1 MAHKNFSVHIPI
13 PPGRVKLGGSW
24 WVVAP
29 ALLVVVGA
37 VYVPILGPFL
47 GVVETWGLAVGITI
61 LAGVSLLV
69 HAWAHA
75 VTAGAT
81 GCHRPAVLSLYL
93 FGEAAQ
99 AWPAAPSARRETLAA
114 LAGPLANLLLAGLAY
129 LAWDA
134 QLHPYLNISMFFL
147 IFFNFGLAA
156 LNLSPVFPF
165 DGGRLLRAIM
175 WGLLDRPEPAG
186 RLGVRLG
193 FLLAALLAGWGFF
206 LILQQARFS
215 WPTGAATLALAGL
228 AALALRRQPAWQW
241 DRPQPAGR
249 FRRPGRV
256 IRGLLA
262 AGLLLLLAVVTLGLA
277 PTNSGLEAP
286 GYAVPVEPM
295 IFVPPGYR
303 FSPAGSFILTS
314 ILPQTPITAGQ
325 WLYGQ
330 WSPAIKIVPPE
341 RIVPAGTTAQE
352 QARQQYRMLAE
363 SEMIAIAVG
372 LGLAGYEVEVEGQGA
387 RVVSVLPESLAID
400 TLQPGDVIVRLNT
413 DPIRG
418 TADLISRLSREE
430 PGGRVW
436 LEIERNGRS
445 QPAAVTLMPP
455 AEADGPPRLGITVES
470 AGFDINLPFPVE
482 IVPQKISGGPSAGL
496 MFALTVYN
504 MVTPEDLTG
513 GRKIAGTG
521 TIDLEGRVGIIG
533 GVEQKVVA
541 AERAGA
547 EIFLAP
553 PENYEDARAVARRIR
568 VVEVA
573 TAQEAIRFLAGLPPL
588 QGEQ

>member
-1 MAHKNFSVHIPI
+1 
-13 PPGRVKLGGSW
+13 
-24 WVVAP
+24 
-29 ALLVVVGA
+29 
-37 VYVPILGPFL
+37 
-47 GVVETWGLAVGITI
+47 
-61 LAGVSLLV
+61 
-69 HAWAHA
+69 
-75 VTAGAT
+75 
-81 GCHRPAVLSLYL
+81 
-93 FGEAAQ
+93 
-99 AWPAAPSARRETLAA
+99 
-114 LAGPLANLLLAGLAY
+114 
-129 LAWDA
+129 
-134 QLHPYLNISMFFL
+134 
-147 IFFNFGLAA
+147 
-156 LNLSPVFPF
+156 
-165 DGGRLLRAIM
+165 
-175 WGLLDRPEPAG
+175 
-186 RLGVRLG
+186 
-193 FLLAALLAGWGFF
+193 
-206 LILQQARFS
+206 
-215 WPTGAATLALAGL
+215 
-228 AALALRRQPAWQW
+228 
-241 DRPQPAGR
+241 
-249 FRRPGRV
+249 
-256 IRGLLA
+256 
-262 AGLLLLLAVVTLGLA
+262 
-277 PTNSGLEAP
+277 
-286 GYAVPVEPM
+286 
-295 IFVPPGYR
+295 
-303 FSPAGSFILTS
+303 
-314 ILPQTPITAGQ
+314 
-325 WLYGQ
+325 
-330 WSPAIKIVPPE
+330 
-341 RIVPAGTTAQE
+341 
-352 QARQQYRMLAE
+352 
-363 SEMIAIAVG
+363 VG

-418 TADLISRLSREE
+418 TAELISRLSLEE
-430 PGGRVW
+430 PGGRVR

-455 AEADGPPRLGITVES
+455 VEADGPPRLGITVES

-553 PENYEDARAVARRIR
+553 PENYEDAHAVARRIR